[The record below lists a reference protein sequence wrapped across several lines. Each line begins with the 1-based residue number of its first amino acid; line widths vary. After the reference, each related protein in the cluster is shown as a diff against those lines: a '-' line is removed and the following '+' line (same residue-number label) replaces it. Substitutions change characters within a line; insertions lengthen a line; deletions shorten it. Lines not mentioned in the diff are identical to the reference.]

1 MIRQRLEGIVTP
13 VVTPLTPEQ
22 KLDSAAL
29 GRLFDF
35 LLGHGIAAVFVLGTT
50 GEGPALSRR
59 LREETVAVSAELLAG
74 RAPLLA
80 GISASSLDD
89 ALELGRF
96 AARQGANG
104 VVAAPCCYLRND
116 EAELLDFYRILGAEL
131 PLPVY
136 VYNMPA
142 TTKIDM
148 PPELIVK
155 IAGLPGIAGYKDSAG
170 NFEAFSEV
178 VSRLKHRTDFS
189 LLMGPDARLR
199 DALRIG
205 AHGGVNSG
213 SNLMPQLFTGMFR
226 AVREDDEAEQ
236 LRLQRQI
243 ELLHDLYLF
252 RSDRSSGVIA
262 GLKAGLCE
270 LGICGVTAARPARPL
285 EAEAVSAV
293 RDILRQLKLRKEHHE
308 QHCRI

>member
-1 MIRQRLEGIVTP
+1 MSRQRLEGIVTP

-22 KLDSAAL
+22 KLDKTAL

-50 GEGPALSRR
+50 GEGPVLSRR
-59 LREETVAVSAELLAG
+59 LREETVAASAELLAG
-74 RAPLLA
+74 RVPLLV

-178 VSRLKHRTDFS
+178 VSRLKHRSDFS
-189 LLMGPDARLR
+189 LLMGPDSRLR
-199 DALRIG
+199 AALRIG

-213 SNLMPQLFTGMFR
+213 SNLMPQLFSGMFR
-226 AVREDDEAEQ
+226 AVRENDEAEQ
-236 LRLQRQI
+236 LRLQQQI

-262 GLKAGLCE
+262 GLKTGLNE
-270 LGICGVTAARPARPL
+270 LGICGVSVARPARPL
-285 EAEAVSAV
+285 EPEAVSAV
-293 RDILRQLKLRKEHHE
+293 RAILRKLKQQEELHE